1 MEGKMQEFYEQEEAD
16 QWAKQRTTVGINVI
30 EEWIRKYGKKKIGER
45 RKKIERSRS
54 LKQYNKWKTKV
65 EQNSEKRRE
74 KSQSWKQ

>member
-1 MEGKMQEFYEQEEAD
+1 M
-16 QWAKQRTTVGINVI
+16 
-30 EEWIRKYGKKKIGER
+30 

-74 KSQSWKQ
+74 KSQS

>member
-54 LKQYNKWKTKV
+54 LEQYNKWKTKV
-65 EQNSEKRRE
+65 GQNSEKRRE